1 MPITR
6 SQAAL
11 RPKIYQAVPTRSSP
25 KVGDKKQA
33 RSEGNR
39 GADGDSSE
47 NVRKRRK
54 KEVPEKEEEQG
65 GVHSDQMHGWQPQ
78 TGPYTQQPSLNKGGE

>member
-11 RPKIYQAVPTRSSP
+11 RPKSHQVVPTRSS
-25 KVGDKKQA
+25 KKQDLND
-33 RSEGNR
+33 GNY

-47 NVRKRRK
+47 DPRRKRRK
-54 KEVPEKEEEQG
+54 KEVAEKDEEQG
-65 GVHSDQMHGWQPQ
+65 DDSSAQAHSWQPQ
-78 TGPYTQQPSLNKGGE
+78 TGPYTKQPSLNKGRE